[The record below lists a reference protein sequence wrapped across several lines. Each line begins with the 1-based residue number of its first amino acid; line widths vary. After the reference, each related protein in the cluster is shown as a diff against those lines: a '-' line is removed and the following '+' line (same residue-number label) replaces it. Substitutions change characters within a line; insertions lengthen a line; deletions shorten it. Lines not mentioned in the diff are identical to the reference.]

1 MNAKIGIMGIALGF
15 AALANAGKAQTNKI
29 VGTWKYQKSI
39 CQSGAIAKS
48 PFADEDNQDANKSYI
63 QIKFGEGDMSV
74 YMSMSYRLNESKAK
88 MYLEMLEQ
96 SLADAKQ
103 RPESESLRQ
112 SIAEMEKSRADLIKA
127 ARGFTCEVT
136 QANKY
141 SVKGE
146 FLRIEQGP
154 TQSTCGDAKSTV
166 GEVNEQ
172 TFKIVGNVLQINSDQ
187 PVKSPKGSCPQG
199 DYESTIYDRVN

>member
-1 MNAKIGIMGIALGF
+1 MNAKLRMMGIALGF
-15 AALANAGKAQTNKI
+15 VTIANAGQAQSANI

-48 PFADEDNQDANKSYI
+48 PFADEDNQDASKSYI
-63 QIKFGEGDMSV
+63 QIKFGEGDMNV
-74 YMSMSYRLNESKAK
+74 YLSMSYRLNESKAK

-96 SLADAKQ
+96 GLAHAKQ
-103 RPESESLRQ
+103 QPDSETLRK

-127 ARGFTCEVT
+127 AHGFTCEVT
-136 QANKY
+136 QTNKY
-141 SVKGE
+141 SVKDE

-154 TQSTCGDAKSTV
+154 MQSTCGDANSNP

-172 TFKIVGNVLQINSDQ
+172 TFKVVGNSLQINSDK
-187 PVKSPKGSCPQG
+187 PLKSSKGSCPQG
-199 DYESTIYDRVN
+199 DYESTIYERVN